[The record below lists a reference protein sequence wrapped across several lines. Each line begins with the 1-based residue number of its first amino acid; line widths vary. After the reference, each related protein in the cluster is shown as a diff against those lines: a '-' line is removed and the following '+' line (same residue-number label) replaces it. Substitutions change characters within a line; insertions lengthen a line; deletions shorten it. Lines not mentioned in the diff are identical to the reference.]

1 MFAEIRGIALVKFN
15 LNNTGPVAC
24 NTSTGAL
31 ALT

>member
-1 MFAEIRGIALVKFN
+1 MFAEIRGIALDKLS

-24 NTSTGAL
+24 NTSAGAL